1 MKPVI
6 KIIQL
11 LAILELLLL
20 AAGYL
25 ILSAKP
31 TGVNFFELLILS
43 LVFTIIAA
51 SALIIFFRGQ
61 QREPG
66 SQALHSLVAVTIKFL
81 SELILAFVWF
91 FIAKKRGIP
100 SVVLFFVLY
109 LTFTLFSILIMV
121 KTLKNKNL

>member
-43 LVFTIIAA
+43 LVFT
-51 SALIIFFRGQ
+51 IIFFRGQ